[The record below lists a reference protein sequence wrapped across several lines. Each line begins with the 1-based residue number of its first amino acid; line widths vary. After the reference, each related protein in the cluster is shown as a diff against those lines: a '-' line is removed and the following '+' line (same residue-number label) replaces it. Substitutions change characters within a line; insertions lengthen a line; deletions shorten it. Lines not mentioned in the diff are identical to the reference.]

1 MVNKVQSKIKSAK
14 KIVFDILKLKALL
27 NENNFEEFLAQ
38 SKELYERS
46 KSQDILDL
54 IVSHLLAHPSEET
67 EKYLKTN
74 LVRTSGDKQ
83 LKAILKIAFFY
94 LNGEQYANSKA
105 CVLKYIEK
113 KPINSGFAWRI
124 LGNDWLI

>member
-1 MVNKVQSKIKSAK
+1 MDLNLVNMVNKVQSKIKSAK
-14 KIVFDILKLKALL
+14 NIVFDILKLKALL

-67 EKYLKTN
+67 
-74 LVRTSGDKQ
+74 
-83 LKAILKIAFFY
+83 
-94 LNGEQYANSKA
+94 
-105 CVLKYIEK
+105 
-113 KPINSGFAWRI
+113 
-124 LGNDWLI
+124 

>member
-1 MVNKVQSKIKSAK
+1 MPTIKGLPAYSESLTEEDRDNIWVSVLNFFMDLNLVNMVNKVQSKIKSAK
-14 KIVFDILKLKALL
+14 NIVFDILKLKALL

-67 EKYLKTN
+67 
-74 LVRTSGDKQ
+74 
-83 LKAILKIAFFY
+83 
-94 LNGEQYANSKA
+94 
-105 CVLKYIEK
+105 
-113 KPINSGFAWRI
+113 
-124 LGNDWLI
+124 

>member
-1 MVNKVQSKIKSAK
+1 LPTIKGLPAYSESLTEEDRDNIWVSVLNFFMDLNLVNMVNKVQSKIKSAK
-14 KIVFDILKLKALL
+14 NIVFDILKLKALL

-67 EKYLKTN
+67 
-74 LVRTSGDKQ
+74 
-83 LKAILKIAFFY
+83 
-94 LNGEQYANSKA
+94 
-105 CVLKYIEK
+105 
-113 KPINSGFAWRI
+113 
-124 LGNDWLI
+124 